1 MENLTCH
8 CNFVQWQVDLIYGM
22 INMNQY
28 RENEIVTK
36 LNNLQD
42 KYWKDLTEIIIFG
55 FGRQG
60 RKMYATLEKDFRVMA
75 IVDNS
80 PEKQGRQV
88 YGQTILSFDQAKEYL
103 HQYKIIVTTSQY
115 YYQTIKEQLNAEGLV
130 ENVDYVMYQ
139 QFVTE
144 WYYKYKNRI
153 NILKTDIS
161 LTTRCTLN
169 CENCMQFLPYWK
181 PERIKENSLDELKEN
196 LDIYFK
202 SVDYVLDFDIV
213 GGEPFLYSKI
223 NEFISFIGENYRDRV
238 GYIGFITNGMI
249 VPKEETL
256 KLLHKYSMDVSIS
269 DYSDNIEYRHQI
281 PQIIEKLEEYK
292 IDYMWNKNIDW
303 FDFGFPGNKYN
314 YEGEAAISHM
324 QCCNSIEHI
333 LDDKKLFYCGLE
345 WSAQKGGL
353 FPIEEKAYIDLE
365 KTADGTVE
373 RKVILEMIMANIE
386 GGCLEFCKVCGGFG
400 IDNDNKVETAKQ
412 MARKH

>member
-1 MENLTCH
+1 M
-8 CNFVQWQVDLIYGM
+8 
-22 INMNQY
+22 
-28 RENEIVTK
+28 TK

-42 KYWKDLTEIIIFG
+42 KYWKNLNGIVLFG

-60 RKMYATLEKDFRVMA
+60 RKMYTTLERDFQIMA

-88 YGQTILSFDQAKEYL
+88 YGHTILSFDQAKEYL

-115 YYQTIKEQLNAEGLV
+115 YYQTIKVQLNAEGLV

-153 NILKTDIS
+153 NVLKTDIS

-181 PERIKENSLDELKEN
+181 PERIKENSLDEIKEN

-223 NEFISFIGENYRDRV
+223 NEFIRFIGEHYRDRV

-269 DYSDNIEYRHQI
+269 DYSENIEYRHQI
-281 PQIIEKLEEYK
+281 PQIIEELEEYK

-314 YEGEAAISHM
+314 YEGEAAVSHM

-365 KTADGTVE
+365 KMADGVIE
-373 RKVILEMIMANIE
+373 RKAILEMIMANIE

-412 MARKH
+412 MARR